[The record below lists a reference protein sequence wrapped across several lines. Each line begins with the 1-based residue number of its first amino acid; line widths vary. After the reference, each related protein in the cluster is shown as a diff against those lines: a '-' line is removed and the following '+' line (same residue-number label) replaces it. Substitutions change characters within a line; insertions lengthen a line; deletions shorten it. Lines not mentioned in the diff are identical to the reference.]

1 MKVTEEHGFD
11 DTVRLRFQA
20 LHSALIADSIDRM
33 GLPVQAMRHD
43 VRPMYASARVVGRAL
58 PILQTAVYRQPDEPY
73 RVLFEAFRALRP
85 YDVFVITTAGH
96 YGSGVW
102 GGLLSTSAQA
112 HGAAGCVIDG
122 LTRDVHEIE
131 EIDFP
136 VFAVGRSAV
145 DSEGR
150 CEGIEWGKPIDC
162 AGARV
167 EYGDVIVGD
176 DMGVVVVPGEAAAE
190 VLERAEAK
198 QRGETNVR
206 EILAGGADVGAV
218 FKEHGIL

>member
-1 MKVTEEHGFD
+1 M
-11 DTVRLRFQA
+11 
-20 LHSALIADSIDRM
+20 
-33 GLPVQAMRHD
+33 
-43 VRPMYASARVVGRAL
+43 GRAL
-58 PILQTAVYRQPDEPY
+58 PILQTAVYRRPEEPY
-73 RVLFEAFRALRP
+73 KILFEAFRALQP
-85 YDVFVITTAGH
+85 NDVFVITTTGH
-96 YGSGVW
+96 YESGVW

-112 HGAAGCVIDG
+112 HGAVGCVIDG

-150 CEGIEWGKPIDC
+150 CEGVEWGAPIDC

-167 EYGDVIVGD
+167 EYGDIVVGD
-176 DMGVVVVPGEAAAE
+176 DMGVVVVPGEMAAE
-190 VLERAEAK
+190 VLDRAEAK
-198 QRGETNVR
+198 QRGESNVR
-206 EILAGGADVGAV
+206 EILATGADVGEV